1 MCKDLSISHPIQPAL
16 KEIARGATLVLA
28 PRLKN
33 RQGLSSGCL
42 PVKRLMV
49 LVLLNLTAT
58 GLDIWGLDD
67 MMLQDN
73 SEVEMKYPTLCER
86 FFSTPGL
93 YLQGVLAFRGG
104 IVTEGTLT
112 DRQLMNSALKSIII
126 SILRDTK
133 FSVDNQVTG
142 EKDSKSA
149 LGKAFNPSVHA
160 AASSGLS

>member
-1 MCKDLSISHPIQPAL
+1 
-16 KEIARGATLVLA
+16 
-28 PRLKN
+28 
-33 RQGLSSGCL
+33 
-42 PVKRLMV
+42 MV
-49 LVLLNLTAT
+49 LVLLNLSAT

-112 DRQLMNSALKSIII
+112 DRQLMNSALKTIINSIR
-126 SILRDTK
+126 RDTK
-133 FSVDNQVTG
+133 FSFDNQVTD

-149 LGKAFNPSVHA
+149 LVKAFNPAVHA
-160 AASSGLS
+160 AASSGLSWGSAREMDIATKLNLESVAKLRNSVADVSDSNIKVGTQVGKLSK